1 MSLLQSILY
10 GLVSGLSELMPVSS
24 DAHQAFL
31 RALFGVAKD
40 PVMDMLVHLSV
51 LAAVYFGARNLMES
65 FQRERRLQTRRTSA
79 RGTVKGY
86 LYRFVRTAGAVLSIS
101 LVVFTYIGETSYSFL
116 MIALFCLING
126 VVLFLPGRMAQC
138 NKDARHM
145 TVLDSIFFGLLG
157 GLSAFPGF
165 SRVGVAT
172 AYGVARGTER
182 QQALN
187 WALLVSVP
195 ALIIMAIIDFVTI
208 FTVPPAITFITV
220 IGYFF
225 AVVASFLGSYY
236 SISIMKF
243 LAVKVG
249 YSAFAY
255 YSWGMALFSFVLY
268 LI

>member
-10 GLVSGLSELMPVSS
+10 GLISGLSELMPVSS

-31 RALFGVAKD
+31 RGLFGVSKD

-51 LAAVYFGARNLMES
+51 LVAVYFGARNLIES
-65 FQRERRLQTRRTSA
+65 FQRERRLLSRRPSA
-79 RGTVKGY
+79 MSVGRGYV
-86 LYRFVRTAGAVLSIS
+86 YRFVRTAGTVLVIS
-101 LVVFTYIGETSYSFL
+101 LVVFTYIGAKSYSFL

-126 VVLFLPGRMAQC
+126 IILFLPGRMAQG

-145 TVLDSIFFGLLG
+145 TVFDSIFFGLLG
-157 GLSAFPGF
+157 GMSAFCGF
-165 SRVGVAT
+165 SRVGIST
-172 AYGVARGTER
+172 AYGVARGADR

-195 ALIIMAIIDFVTI
+195 ALIIMAIIDFIAI
-208 FTVPPAITFITV
+208 FTAPPAITFITV
-220 IGYFF
+220 VGYLF
-225 AVVASFLGSYY
+225 AAAASFLGSYY
-236 SISIMKF
+236 SISIMRF